1 MRTST
6 PDLLP
11 LFRSEM
17 QLRLLGLVL
26 LQPERTWTLQELNRA
41 LTSPLSSVHRELAR
55 AERAGLIVRETSV
68 RPHRFRAAEDEPLV
82 APLAELL
89 RHTIGVEI
97 ALRAELADRPEV
109 LAAVIH
115 GPWAAASRSPGSAID
130 VFVVGDVDLRDLR
143 RRLRPVGE
151 AAGRTLDIIV
161 LAPDEFRRLA
171 RVRTSFT
178 RRVLEE
184 PTTALVG
191 DLRGLVRKDGRASR
205 ATPAPPQT

>member
-6 PDLLP
+6 PDVLP

-26 LQPERTWTLQELNRA
+26 LQPERTWTLQELNGA

-55 AERAGLIVRETSV
+55 AERAGLVVRDTSA

-89 RHTIGVEI
+89 RHSIGVEI
-97 ALRAELADRPEV
+97 ELRAALDRADV

-115 GPWAAASRSPGSAID
+115 GPWAAASRRPGSPID
-130 VFVVGDVDLRDLR
+130 VLVVGDAELRDLR
-143 RRLRPVGE
+143 RRLRPIGE
-151 AAGRTLDIIV
+151 AAARTIDIIV

-171 RVRTSFT
+171 RVPTSFT
-178 RRVLEE
+178 RRALDE
-184 PTTALVG
+184 PTTPLVG
-191 DLRGLVRKDGRASR
+191 DLRSLLRKDGRPSR
-205 ATPAPPQT
+205 AKAAAQT

>member
-55 AERAGLIVRETSV
+55 AEKAGLIERDTSV
-68 RPHRFRAAEDEPLV
+68 RPHRLRAAEDEPLV

-97 ALRAELADRPEV
+97 ALRAELDRPEV

-115 GPWAAASRSPGSAID
+115 GPWAAASRSPGAAID
-130 VFVVGDVDLRDLR
+130 VFVVGDVELRDLR

-151 AAGRTLDIIV
+151 AAARTIDIIV
-161 LAPDEFRRLA
+161 LTPDEFRRLA

-205 ATPAPPQT
+205 ATPLQT

>member
-55 AERAGLIVRETSV
+55 AERAGLVARDTSA
-68 RPHRFRAAEDEPLV
+68 RPHRFRVAEDEPLV
-82 APLAELL
+82 APLAALL
-89 RHTIGVEI
+89 RHTVGVEI
-97 ALRAELADRPEV
+97 ALRAELEDRPEV

-130 VFVVGDVDLRDLR
+130 VFVVGDVELRDLR

-151 AAGRTLDIIV
+151 AAGRTIDIIV
-161 LAPDEFRRLA
+161 LAADEFRRLA

-178 RRVLEE
+178 RRVLEQ
-184 PTTALVG
+184 PTTPLVG
-191 DLRGLVRKDGRASR
+191 DLRRLVRKDGRDSR
-205 ATPAPPQT
+205 ATAPPAQT